1 MKGSLSDRSKILSNE
16 NKNQQKKMK
25 NQLEI

>member
-1 MKGSLSDRSKILSNE
+1 MKGSLSDRRKILSNE